1 MLVIKTTMK
10 IASLVATGFAYCL
23 NNRHNRQISSP
34 LSISP
39 MKILEGKGSNCVSD
53 DCSCDHDHDDT
64 SSTPSATSKAKA
76 TGSEIAFVDKLD
88 ELARIMED
96 DIQLVVLEQQEQ
108 PNFIK
113 VICMTHY
120 FVRLI
125 LS

>member
-1 MLVIKTTMK
+1 MK

-23 NNRHNRQISSP
+23 NNRHNRQSPSP
-34 LSISP
+34 LSVT
-39 MKILEGKGSNCVSD
+39 MKILEDKESTTCVSD

-64 SSTPSATSKAKA
+64 SSTPSATAKAKV

-96 DIQLVVLEQQEQ
+96 DIQLVVWDQQEQ

-113 VICMTHY
+113 VVHFMRFIFSKH
-120 FVRLI
+120 
-125 LS
+125 